1 MSIVGAFMVPHPPMI
16 VPAVG
21 RGSEKQVEK
30 TTRAYEKVAKKIAEL
45 RPDTIVISSPHSVL
59 YSDYFHISPG
69 AGAKGSFAQFGASWV
84 SFEVEYDTEF
94 VNCLTGHAAET
105 GFPAGCLGEKSK
117 ELDHGT
123 MVPLWFIE
131 KEYTDFKLVRTGLSG
146 FDLLKHYEYG
156 QMIKR
161 VADELGK
168 RVVFVASGDLSHK
181 LQTHGPYGFAPE
193 GPEYDARIMETM
205 GSGRFGELFDYSET
219 FCDKAAECG
228 HRSFVIMAG
237 ALDGQSL
244 EIEKLSHEDVTGVG
258 YGICSFIPK
267 NEGCDNKTQN
277 SDAASEADDKDMT
290 QQTES
295 GNECGNMSRA
305 ETAEADRHFLAQRLR
320 IEEAK
325 LKEKKEASDAYVR
338 LARISAEFFVE
349 NGEMMK
355 VPDWVPDE
363 LRGSR
368 AGAFVSIHKFGRLR
382 GCVGTFL
389 PTTDSLAQEI
399 VRNAVSAVS
408 EDNRFDPVEE
418 EELRW
423 LDINVDVL
431 SEPEQ
436 ISSED
441 QLDVKKYGVIVE
453 CGRRRGLLLPDLDGV
468 DTVEQQISIAMRK
481 GGIAPGSSIN
491 LYRFEVKRHY

>member
-21 RGSEKQVEK
+21 RGSEKQVEA
-30 TTRAYEKVAKKIAEL
+30 TTRAYERVAKKIAEL

-69 AGAKGSFAQFGASWV
+69 MGAKGSFAQFGAPQV
-84 SFEVEYDTEF
+84 KFDVKYDTEF
-94 VNCLTGHAAET
+94 VNLLTGYAAKT

-131 KEYTDFKLVRTGLSG
+131 KEYKDFKLVRTGLSG

-156 QMIKR
+156 QMIKK

-181 LQTHGPYGFAPE
+181 LQDYGPYGYAPE
-193 GPEYDARIMETM
+193 GPEYDEKIMETM

-258 YGICSFIPK
+258 YGIC
-267 NEGCDNKTQN
+267 T
-277 SDAASEADDKDMT
+277 
-290 QQTES
+290 
-295 GNECGNMSRA
+295 
-305 ETAEADRHFLAQRLR
+305 
-320 IEEAK
+320 
-325 LKEKKEASDAYVR
+325 
-338 LARISAEFFVE
+338 
-349 NGEMMK
+349 
-355 VPDWVPDE
+355 
-363 LRGSR
+363 
-368 AGAFVSIHKFGRLR
+368 
-382 GCVGTFL
+382 
-389 PTTDSLAQEI
+389 
-399 VRNAVSAVS
+399 
-408 EDNRFDPVEE
+408 
-418 EELRW
+418 
-423 LDINVDVL
+423 
-431 SEPEQ
+431 
-436 ISSED
+436 
-441 QLDVKKYGVIVE
+441 
-453 CGRRRGLLLPDLDGV
+453 
-468 DTVEQQISIAMRK
+468 
-481 GGIAPGSSIN
+481 
-491 LYRFEVKRHY
+491 